1 MYIKKKKKF
10 IERIIYNFLF
20 NHFLRNKRFPLSQLG
35 FTPEDLCISQLLSTI
50 IEIQTVFDNNPAID
64 VRGVFFLHFQNW
76 HGGLIFKL
84 IWYGVETELLSL
96 LKNYLQNREQRVA
109 LNG

>member
-1 MYIKKKKKF
+1 MQFLYMKKKKF
-10 IERIIYNFLF
+10 IERIIYNFLL

-64 VRGVFFLHFQNW
+64 VRGVFLDISKTGMVVSFLN
-76 HGGLIFKL
+76 
-84 IWYGVETELLSL
+84 
-96 LKNYLQNREQRVA
+96 
-109 LNG
+109 